1 MLTVEQLE
9 LSSENS
15 PLSVKRHT
23 NKKTVSFNPL
33 VAVRYIPLDEEEDVN
48 KNKPSKA
55 LAHLNKLRFSFEETI
70 MGRRSVSVVKVQSST
85 LTCIRE

>member
-15 PLSVKRHT
+15 PLSLKRHT
-23 NKKTVSFNPL
+23 SKKTVSFNPL
-33 VAVRYIPLDEEEDVN
+33 VAVRYIPLDREEDVN
-48 KNKPSKA
+48 NKPSKT
-55 LAHLNKLRFSFEETI
+55 LDRLNKLRFSFEETI